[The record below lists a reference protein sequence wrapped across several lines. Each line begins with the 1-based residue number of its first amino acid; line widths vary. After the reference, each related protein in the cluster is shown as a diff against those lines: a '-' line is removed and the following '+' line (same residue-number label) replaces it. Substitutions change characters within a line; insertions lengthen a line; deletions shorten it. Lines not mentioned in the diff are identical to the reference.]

1 MSIPADSILEPLR
14 QVERERALRAADAAL
29 AERVQALK
37 SWQQQRFTLTY
48 ADLLA
53 SPRYAAAA
61 QFFLDELYGPR
72 DYARRDAQFARVVP
86 ATVRLFPNDIV
97 DTVATLAGLHALSE
111 SLDTAMARHLAPG
124 ALSRAAYARAWQATG
139 RPQERERQV
148 ALTVAVGSALDRYT
162 RKPLLRQTLRMMR
175 APARAAGLDE
185 LQHFLETGFDTF
197 AAMRGA
203 GEFLALVG
211 ERERALA
218 AALFE
223 VDAAVLE
230 GATAP
235 QGPGGLLGLLETLP

>member
-1 MSIPADSILEPLR
+1 MSTPADSILEHL
-14 QVERERALRAADAAL
+14 QHVERERALRADDAAL
-29 AERVQALK
+29 AARVHALK
-37 SWQQQRFTLTY
+37 GWQQRRFALTY

-61 QFFLDELYGPR
+61 RFFLDELYGPR

-97 DTVATLAGLHALSE
+97 ATVSTLAELHALSE
-111 SLDTAMARHLAPG
+111 TLDTAMARHLASG
-124 ALSRAAYARAWQATG
+124 ELSRAAYVRAWQAGTQ
-139 RPQERERQV
+139 PQERERQI
-148 ALTVAVGSALDRYT
+148 ALTIDVGAALDRYT
-162 RKPLLRQTLRMMR
+162 RKPLLRQTLRLMR

-223 VDAAVLE
+223 ADAAALE
-230 GATAP
+230 TATVPPRAN
-235 QGPGGLLGLLETLP
+235 GLLGPLDTLP